1 MSDSRHAQTERVFH
15 CHGPCQLA
23 VLATSSD
30 HLPCL
35 IMIIT
40 DKHIAGSSKTGSG
53 VEAEGTQDLA
63 GPAKA
68 AS

>member
-1 MSDSRHAQTERVFH
+1 
-15 CHGPCQLA
+15 
-23 VLATSSD
+23 
-30 HLPCL
+30 
-35 IMIIT
+35 MIIT
-40 DKHIAGSSKTGSG
+40 DEHIAGSSKTGSG